1 MAEESKPT
9 TQDHEQSTTEK
20 AAASTPPSA
29 ARPRSRSPVGWLVI
43 AVFLILLFLLG
54 VRAYLDLT
62 GMVRQTLDM
71 PGQVIEAWRDAFP
84 PVTPT
89 VKVLPPALERV
100 RSLARLETTAYF
112 LSTVVEVDRP
122 PDWPLTGQRLL
133 LVAHG
138 RVTAGVDL
146 SQIQKADVEVLGE
159 QVIIHL
165 PAAEV
170 FDVYLHE
177 DKTYVYDFEKGIFAR
192 FDKTLETEA
201 RRQAVEEFQSTA
213 LANGILEEARDRAEW
228 EIQRLLLLLGYESV
242 MFR

>member
-1 MAEESKPT
+1 MADKTRLAEDQAQLIAEE
-9 TQDHEQSTTEK
+9 TE
-20 AAASTPPSA
+20 APPSPA
-29 ARPRSRSPVGWLVI
+29 APRTRSRAPVGWLVVS
-43 AVFLILLFLLG
+43 VFLVLLFLMG
-54 VRAYLDLT
+54 VRAYLDLS
-62 GMVRQTLDM
+62 GMVRQTLGV
-71 PGQVIEAWRDAFP
+71 PGQVIEEWRKAFP

-89 VKVLPPALERV
+89 IKVLPPALERV

-122 PDWPLTGQRLL
+122 PDWPFTGQRLL

-146 SQIQKADVEVLGE
+146 AQIQEADVEVIGD
-159 QVIIHL
+159 QVIVHL
-165 PAAEV
+165 PPAEI

-192 FDKTLETEA
+192 FDQTLETQA
-201 RRQAVEEFQSTA
+201 RRTAVEEFQSTA

-228 EIQRLLLLLGYESV
+228 EIQRLLLLLGYEAV

>member
-1 MAEESKPT
+1 
-9 TQDHEQSTTEK
+9 
-20 AAASTPPSA
+20 
-29 ARPRSRSPVGWLVI
+29 LVI

-62 GMVRQTLDM
+62 GMVRQTLEM
-71 PGQVIEAWRDAFP
+71 PGQVIAEWRKAFP

-138 RVTAGVDL
+138 RVTAGIDL
-146 SQIQKADVEVLGE
+146 SQIQEADVEVLGE
-159 QVIIHL
+159 QVIVHL
-165 PAAEV
+165 PPAEV